1 MANRNGQGFGLIAA
15 GMLGQTPATQGLGK
29 YKIDAGYATTIY
41 NGGAVASAA
50 GYIVDG
56 QTTDAPIIGVL
67 NGVFYNAATT
77 LKPTFAN
84 FYTQVTPANSE
95 DIDAFVFDS
104 PTQQYVVATDDAVT
118 QAGFLETY
126 DMNTSAGS
134 DTTGK
139 STATLDIGDT
149 SADAATFRLLRVAE
163 DPENE
168 DLITTPQTNPALA
181 NFSGYATVVVV
192 ANLSQ
197 WFGSGSVSA

>member
-29 YKIDAGYATTIY
+29 YKIDAGYATTLY

-67 NGVFYNAATT
+67 NGIFYNAATT

-168 DLITTPQTNPALA
+168 DITAA
-181 NFSGYATVVVV
+181 FASVVVV
-192 ANLSQ
+192 PNLIELQS
-197 WFGSGSVSA
+197 

>member
-29 YKIDAGYATTIY
+29 SKID
-41 NGGAVASAA
+41 A

-126 DMNTSAGS
+126 DMNTTAGN

-168 DLITTPQTNPALA
+168 DITAA
-181 NFSGYATVVVV
+181 FASVVVV
-192 ANLSQ
+192 PNLIELQS
-197 WFGSGSVSA
+197 

>member
-126 DMNTSAGS
+126 DMNTTAGN

-168 DLITTPQTNPALA
+168 DITAA
-181 NFSGYATVVVV
+181 FASVVVV
-192 ANLSQ
+192 PNLIELQS
-197 WFGSGSVSA
+197 